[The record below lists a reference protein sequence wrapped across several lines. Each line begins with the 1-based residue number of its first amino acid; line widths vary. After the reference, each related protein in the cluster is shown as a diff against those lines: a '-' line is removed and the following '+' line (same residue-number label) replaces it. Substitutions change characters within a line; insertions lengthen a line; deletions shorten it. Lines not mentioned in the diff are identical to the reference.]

1 VKYAKEVMDL
11 MGPYPGRHFR
21 MGDIVR
27 YVAPQA
33 AGPDRQRVR
42 KGVLRVLESLVDS
55 GHVRVEPAARRGGFA
70 TYAWK
75 VGHEVSQKWDR
86 RWDNSGGRV
95 AP

>member
-1 VKYAKEVMDL
+1 MKYAKEVIEL
-11 MGPYPGRHFR
+11 LEPYPGRHFR

-27 YVAPQA
+27 YVAPHA
-33 AGPDRQRVR
+33 TGHERQRVR

-55 GHVRVEPAARRGGFA
+55 GHVRIEPAVRRGGFA

-75 VGHEVSQKWDR
+75 VGHGVSQKWDR
-86 RWDNSGGRV
+86 KCDNKACRV

>member
-1 VKYAKEVMDL
+1 MKYAKEVMDL

-42 KGVLRVLESLVDS
+42 KGVLRVLESLVES
-55 GHVRVEPAARRGGFA
+55 GHVRVVPAARRGGFA

-75 VGHEVSQKWDR
+75 VGHETFQKWDGKC
-86 RWDNSGGRV
+86 DNTGRSI